1 LGLGSENED
10 DDEYE
15 AGGTYPKLVFVLV
28 LLLVLD
34 IGLFEMKF

>member
-15 AGGTYPKLVFVLV
+15 AGGTYPKLVFVR
-28 LLLVLD
+28 VLD
-34 IGLFEMKF
+34 IGLFKIKF